1 MLRYFFVVIKKLL
14 LATLAISLAMGLG
27 VQLWLA
33 AWVWHYRDHPPTYT
47 PFMHLGTGSPGAPKL
62 RYQWVDRHQIA
73 PALEQAVLAAE
84 DARFMEHKGLDW
96 DGIRRAY
103 EKNKS
108 AGSTVAGG
116 STLTQQLAKNLF
128 LSRKKTYWRKAQE
141 AFIAL
146 MMEQMLTKERIL
158 TLYLNVAL
166 WGHGI
171 YGAEAAAQSFF
182 HRSAQELTPD
192 LSTPAGGSTPTQ
204 QLAKNLFRS
213 RKKTYWRK
221 AQEAFIA
228 LMMEQMLTKERILTL
243 YLNVAQWGHGIYG
256 AEAAAQYFFHRS
268 AQELT

>member
-103 EKNKS
+103 EKNKRS
-108 AGSTVAGG
+108 EEHTSE
-116 STLTQQLAKNLF
+116 LQ
-128 LSRKKTYWRKAQE
+128 SRGHLVCRLLLEKKKQHK
-141 AFIAL
+141 
-146 MMEQMLTKERIL
+146 Q
-158 TLYLNVAL
+158 
-166 WGHGI
+166 
-171 YGAEAAAQSFF
+171 
-182 HRSAQELTPD
+182 
-192 LSTPAGGSTPTQ
+192 
-204 QLAKNLFRS
+204 
-213 RKKTYWRK
+213 
-221 AQEAFIA
+221 
-228 LMMEQMLTKERILTL
+228 
-243 YLNVAQWGHGIYG
+243 
-256 AEAAAQYFFHRS
+256 
-268 AQELT
+268 